1 MIIRRLAGA
10 LREQNWFTVVL
21 EVMIVVVVIFI
32 GLQVDGWNEVRKK
45 QQNIEAQL
53 LRIAD
58 DAAVLLAE
66 TDRLI
71 VDFDTRIARVQIAL
85 EVLDGTPLTEAN
97 TLVFELALDESYQLN
112 EVEVDLPSLDILM
125 NTGDI
130 DQVAD
135 ANARNALLAL
145 TNEWRSRKTVIG
157 HIRSLLD
164 IVNRDIFRGIS
175 YDIVGLDADRS
186 SGAEFKIRYDLDR
199 LRADLGLRAALSNAA
214 RMQGYGRSQ
223 TVIARAALKAVVDS
237 LEQRTSP

>member
-1 MIIRRLAGA
+1 MILRNLADA
-10 LREQNWFTVVL
+10 IREQNWFTVIL
-21 EVMIVVVVIFI
+21 EILIVVAGIFI
-32 GLQVDGWNEVRKK
+32 GLQVDGWNEGRKK
-45 QQNIEAQL
+45 QQDIEVQL

-58 DAAVLLAE
+58 DAAVLIAE
-66 TDRLI
+66 TNRLI
-71 VDFDTRIARVQIAL
+71 VDFDDRIARAQIAL

-97 TLVFELALDESYQLN
+97 TLDFELALDESYQLN

-135 ANARNALLAL
+135 ANTRNALLAL
-145 TNEWRSRKTVIG
+145 TNEWRSLKTVIG
-157 HIRSLLD
+157 HVRSLLD
-164 IVNRDIFRGIS
+164 IVNRDIFKGIS
-175 YDIVGLDADRS
+175 YNIVGLDAERS

-199 LRADLGLRAALSNAA
+199 LRADLELRAALSNAA

>member
-10 LREQNWFTVVL
+10 LREQNWFTVVM
-21 EVMIVVVVIFI
+21 EVMIVVVGIFI
-32 GLQVDGWNEVRKK
+32 GLQVDGWNEGRKK

-58 DAAVLLAE
+58 DAAVLLTE

-71 VDFDTRIARVQIAL
+71 VGFDNRIARAQIAL
-85 EVLDGTPLTEAN
+85 EVLDGTSLTEAN
-97 TLVFELALDESYQLN
+97 TRTFERALDESYQLN
-112 EVEVDLPSLDILM
+112 EVEVDLPGLDILM

-135 ANARNALLAL
+135 ANVRTALFAL
-145 TNEWRSRKTVIG
+145 TNEWRRRKIVIE
-157 HIRSLLD
+157 HVRSLLD
-164 IVNRDIFRGIS
+164 IVNRDIFKGIS
-175 YDIVGLDADRS
+175 YDIVGLDAERS
-186 SGAEFKIRYDLDR
+186 DGAEFKIRYDLDR

-223 TVIARAALKAVVDS
+223 TVFARAALKAVVDS

>member
-21 EVMIVVVVIFI
+21 EVVIVGVGIFV
-32 GLQVDGWNEVRKK
+32 GLQVDGWNEGRKK

-58 DAAVLLAE
+58 DAAMLLAE

-71 VDFDTRIARVQIAL
+71 VGFDNRIARVQIAL
-85 EVLDGTPLTEAN
+85 EVLDGTPLTAAN
-97 TLVFELALDESYQLN
+97 TRAFERALDESYQLN
-112 EVEVDLPSLDILM
+112 EVEVDLPGLNILM

-135 ANARNALLAL
+135 ANVRNALLAL
-145 TNEWRSRKTVIG
+145 TNEWRRRKTVIG
-157 HIRSLLD
+157 HVRSLLD
-164 IVNRDIFRGIS
+164 IVNRDIFKGIS
-175 YDIVGLDADRS
+175 YDIVGLDAERS
-186 SGAEFKIRYDLDR
+186 DGAEFKIRYDLDR

-223 TVIARAALKAVVDS
+223 TVLARAALKAVVDS

>member
-1 MIIRRLAGA
+1 MILRNLADA
-10 LREQNWFTVVL
+10 IREQNWFTVIL
-21 EVMIVVVVIFI
+21 EILIVVVGIFI
-32 GLQVDGWNEVRKK
+32 GLQVDGWNEGRKK
-45 QQNIEAQL
+45 QQDIEVQL

-58 DAAVLLAE
+58 DAAVLIAE
-66 TDRLI
+66 TNRLI
-71 VDFDTRIARVQIAL
+71 VDFDDRIAMAQIAL

-97 TLVFELALDESYQLN
+97 TLDFELALDESYQLN

-135 ANARNALLAL
+135 ANTRNALLAL
-145 TNEWRSRKTVIG
+145 TNEWRSLKTVIG
-157 HIRSLLD
+157 HVRSLLD
-164 IVNRDIFRGIS
+164 IVNRDIFKGIS
-175 YDIVGLDADRS
+175 YNIVGLDAERS

-199 LRADLGLRAALSNAA
+199 LRADLELRAALSNAA

>member
-1 MIIRRLAGA
+1 VIIRRLAGA

-21 EVMIVVVVIFI
+21 EVMIVVVGIFI
-32 GLQVDGWNEVRKK
+32 GLQVDGWNEGRKK

>member
-1 MIIRRLAGA
+1 MILRKLADAIRG
-10 LREQNWFTVVL
+10 QNWSTVIL
-21 EVMIVVVVIFI
+21 EIFIVVVGIFI
-32 GLQVDGWNEVRKK
+32 GLQVDGWNEGRKK
-45 QQNIEAQL
+45 QQDIEVQL

-58 DAAVLLAE
+58 DAAVLIAE

-71 VDFDTRIARVQIAL
+71 VDFDNRIARAQIAL

-97 TLVFELALDESYQLN
+97 TPAFERALEESYQLN
-112 EVEVDLPSLDILM
+112 EVEIDLPGLDILM

-130 DQVAD
+130 NQVAD

-145 TNEWRSRKTVIG
+145 TNKWRSRKTVIR

-164 IVNRDIFRGIS
+164 IVNRDIFRSIS
-175 YDIVGLDADRS
+175 YDIVGLDAEADD
-186 SGAEFKIRYDLDR
+186 GAEFKIRYDLDR

-223 TVIARAALKAVVDS
+223 TVFARAALKAVVDS

>member
-1 MIIRRLAGA
+1 MIIRKLADA

-21 EVMIVVVVIFI
+21 EVMIVVVGIFI
-32 GLQVDGWNEVRKK
+32 GLQVDGWNEGRIK
-45 QQNIEAQL
+45 QQDIESQL
-53 LRIAD
+53 LRIAE

-71 VDFDTRIARVQIAL
+71 VNFDNRIARVRIAL

-97 TLVFELALDESYQLN
+97 TLAFELALEESYQLN
-112 EVEVDLPSLDILM
+112 EIEIDLPSLDILM
-125 NTGDI
+125 NTGGI

-135 ANARNALLAL
+135 ANARNALLGL
-145 TNEWRSRKTVIG
+145 TNEWRSRKTVIA
-157 HIRSLLD
+157 HIRALLD
-164 IVNRDIFRGIS
+164 IVNRDIFRSIS
-175 YDIVGLDADRS
+175 YDIVGLEAELSD
-186 SGAEFKIRYDLDR
+186 GAEFKIRYDLDR

-223 TVIARAALKAVVDS
+223 TLEARAALKAVVDS

>member
-1 MIIRRLAGA
+1 VIIQRLAGA

-21 EVMIVVVVIFI
+21 EVMIVVVGIFI
-32 GLQVDGWNEVRKK
+32 GLQVDGWNEGRKK

-58 DAAVLLAE
+58 DAAVLVAE

-71 VDFDTRIARVQIAL
+71 VNFDNRIARAQIAL

-97 TLVFELALDESYQLN
+97 ILALERALEESYQLN
-112 EVEVDLPSLDILM
+112 EVEIDLPGLDTLM

-130 DQVAD
+130 NQVAD

-145 TNEWRSRKTVIG
+145 TNKWRSRKTVIG

-175 YDIVGLDADRS
+175 YDIVGLDAERDD
-186 SGAEFKIRYDLDR
+186 GAEFKIRYDLDR

-223 TVIARAALKAVVDS
+223 TVLAREALKAVVDS

>member
-21 EVMIVVVVIFI
+21 EVMIVVVGIFI
-32 GLQVDGWNEVRKK
+32 GLQVDGWNDGRKK
-45 QQNIEAQL
+45 QQNIEVQL
-53 LRIAD
+53 LRIVD
-58 DAAVLLAE
+58 DAAVMVAE

-71 VDFDTRIARVQIAL
+71 VDFDNRIARAQIAL

-97 TLVFELALDESYQLN
+97 TPAFELALEESFQLN

-135 ANARNALLAL
+135 ANARNALLKL
-145 TNEWRSRKTVIG
+145 TNKWRRLKTVIR

-175 YDIVGLDADRS
+175 YDIVGLDAERS

-199 LRADLGLRAALSNAA
+199 LRADLEFRAALSNAA
-214 RMQGYGRSQ
+214 LMQGYGRSQ
-223 TVIARAALKAVVDS
+223 TVSARAALKAVVDS